1 MQSGTKKPHFSPL
14 SLDLL
19 PFSHLRVWGEG
30 EGKEG
35 EEGRTRVGV
44 SFMLQQWC

>member
-1 MQSGTKKPHFSPL
+1 VQSETLKQNFSLL
-14 SLDLL
+14 SFDLL
-19 PFSHLRVWGEG
+19 PFSHLCVWVEG

-35 EEGRTRVGV
+35 EEWRTRVGV

>member
-1 MQSGTKKPHFSPL
+1 MQSEMKKRNFSLL
-14 SLDLL
+14 SFDLL
-19 PFSHLRVWGEG
+19 PFSHLCVWVEG

>member
-1 MQSGTKKPHFSPL
+1 MQSEIKKHNFSL
-14 SLDLL
+14 LAFDLL
-19 PFSHLRVWGEG
+19 PFSHLRVWVEG

-35 EEGRTRVGV
+35 EEGRMRVGV